1 MIVYFIFVVN
11 FQCKKT
17 LFFLLLY
24 RQNQH
29 TKTTH
34 SVDFIDQIQQ
44 NEIEGKLKSTFFVE
58 NEDNY
63 EIKDVVWPT
72 IGEFNETVGSQKIDD
87 FIKNVR
93 NLLIQAQIKIDNKNI
108 YI

>member
-1 MIVYFIFVVN
+1 
-11 FQCKKT
+11 
-17 LFFLLLY
+17 LY
-24 RQNQH
+24 RQNQQ

-34 SVDFIDQIQQ
+34 SVNFIDQIQQ

-63 EIKDVVWPT
+63 EIKDIVWPT
-72 IGEFNETVGSQKIDD
+72 IGEFNEIVGSQKIDD

-93 NLLIQAQIKIDNKNI
+93 NLLI
-108 YI
+108 

>member
-1 MIVYFIFVVN
+1 M
-11 FQCKKT
+11 
-17 LFFLLLY
+17 Y
-24 RQNQH
+24 RQNQQ

-34 SVDFIDQIQQ
+34 SVNFIDQIQQ

-63 EIKDVVWPT
+63 EIKDIVWPT
-72 IGEFNETVGSQKIDD
+72 IGEFNEIVGSQKIDD

-93 NLLIQAQIKIDNKNI
+93 NL
-108 YI
+108 

>member
-1 MIVYFIFVVN
+1 
-11 FQCKKT
+11 
-17 LFFLLLY
+17 LY

-93 NLLIQAQIKIDNKNI
+93 NLLI
-108 YI
+108 

>member
-1 MIVYFIFVVN
+1 M
-11 FQCKKT
+11 
-17 LFFLLLY
+17 Y
-24 RQNQH
+24 RQNQQ

-34 SVDFIDQIQQ
+34 SVNFIDQIQQ

-63 EIKDVVWPT
+63 EIKDIVWPT
-72 IGEFNETVGSQKIDD
+72 IGEFNEIVGSQKIDD

-93 NLLIQAQIKIDNKNI
+93 NLLI
-108 YI
+108 